1 MAKYIL
7 PDFKLDAFTCPH
19 CGTLSQMIY
28 NRFFYS
34 GSQFY
39 KVVEKNTG
47 ISGCDSNVLVAVC
60 QSCKNKVIWIN
71 NEYVYPDIMGVEPNS
86 DMPDAVKK
94 LYLEASK
101 IYNKSPRAACALLRL
116 AVDKLCHELGATD
129 RDINKNIGILVKQGL
144 PETVQ
149 RALDVVRVVGNKAV
163 HPGQISY
170 DVDDKN
176 TAIILMKLLNV
187 ITERMITEPKEISEL
202 YEGLPDSAKN
212 SIEHRDRV

>member
-1 MAKYIL
+1 MAIYIY
-7 PDFKLDAFTCPH
+7 PDLKLDAFTCPH
-19 CGTLSQMIY
+19 CGTLSQMNY
-28 NRFFYS
+28 SRFFYR
-34 GSQFY
+34 GSQFFRA
-39 KVVEKNTG
+39 VEKNSG
-47 ISGCDSNVLVAVC
+47 IVACDSNILIAVC
-60 QSCKNKVIWIN
+60 QNCKNKVIWVN
-71 NEYVYPDIMGVEPNS
+71 DEYIYPDITEEEPNP

-94 LYLEASK
+94 LYLEASQ

-176 TAIILMKLLNV
+176 TAIMLMKLLNV
-187 ITERMITEPKEISEL
+187 ITERMIT
-202 YEGLPDSAKN
+202 
-212 SIEHRDRV
+212 